1 MTTVLGGG
9 AEQKVLLSQGFLK
22 LEPVPEG
29 RDALG
34 TLGCLGW
41 EEPRVRGGS
50 LKEEGLP
57 GGVWLGVGL
66 DVGEENR
73 EGTLREKAV
82 VGHSLGTEH
91 CWWSVGE
98 KWAG

>member
-1 MTTVLGGG
+1 M
-9 AEQKVLLSQGFLK
+9 K
-22 LEPVPEG
+22 LERMNFMPKDLE
-29 RDALG
+29 R
-34 TLGCLGW
+34 
-41 EEPRVRGGS
+41 
-50 LKEEGLP
+50 LP